1 MKEARVCWCH
11 NALGRSQWDC
21 YDWEITPE
29 KNFEMKISFS
39 LNFQEK
45 ILLK

>member
-1 MKEARVCWCH
+1 MKEARVRLCH

-29 KNFEMKISFS
+29 K
-39 LNFQEK
+39 
-45 ILLK
+45 ILK